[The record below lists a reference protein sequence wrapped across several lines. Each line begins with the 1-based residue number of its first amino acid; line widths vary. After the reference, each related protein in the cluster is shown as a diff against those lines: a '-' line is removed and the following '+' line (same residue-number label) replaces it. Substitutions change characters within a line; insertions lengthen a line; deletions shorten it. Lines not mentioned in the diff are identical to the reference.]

1 MHITADNVFD
11 NAFERLKLDDDS
23 GFHPRKGFEHTR
35 GSENWDFY
43 VVTAALFLGS
53 THTGAASMPH
63 HSTPSHSLVSHPKS
77 EVSMPLTST
86 PTRKP
91 THTPHTSTSAPS
103 TPTRPRKALYV
114 YSRGQDTTIFA
125 DHNAGNT
132 PLLLTYSKR
141 KKAKNTFSLGT
152 FGYNNL
158 HASSSTSTSAGAR
171 TGNLTADGRRA
182 AVRSLPIQWER
193 DNPPIPDAADDTDWL
208 DLPDESFGTDP
219 DTGHQRKRKRKW
231 MTLFA
236 IGWPI
241 IAMNTCGCLS
251 PGRDSWA
258 RNLAAPAASP
268 AYTAAASAPVPRFSV
283 VNAWNGSFF
292 DRRELRQLG
301 LRVQLGHADSRRCPH
316 AQPGRHKFV
325 VIAPNGFHH
334 VSVDFCQCRLGGGQP
349 HWEQLLSYGWFP
361 ATPDNPQSAIT
372 IAALKLFHAVSL
384 QGKTTVYHFFN
395 ALAKIT
401 DNTGSKAFK
410 RRYPL
415 ALRVVRQWRNL
426 RALKRG
432 GMGNDPDRRT
442 AETHQG
448 ELAVD
453 CLACPKAG
461 VNLPEGWK
469 DAPVELRYL
478 YTIFLAIDACFRLK
492 RKKISSWLK
501 DPSLQDGWSYFVRS
515 FTYEEFVKTLGE
527 QKEMSTCTG
536 LAALDHANTKYAQGY
551 AATGC
556 GMITCG
562 RHEIVCKNGVGDL
575 QAGENSAKTSFRCS
589 ISWALRK
596 LTWEGIERIWSSSG
610 LMGEST
616 REMGPGSRQD
626 TLDDFWHHWNWG
638 KVVGMG
644 TTLRKR
650 PAPGKE
656 RARAGNGTPSR
667 SLRWHSRVRSLP
679 GRRRSTTLRPGASTT
694 NPYQLPHAGPTLKD
708 IELELTR
715 EEQERE
721 QGSSVVPEA
730 DEDTMIE
737 YLMLG
742 LEIEGQQ
749 YVIGGQ
755 LAADPTG
762 QKIPHHQGTYGF
774 RYAAHTDF
782 PPNQEAAANAAQRE
796 FRGRPAW
803 PNCQE
808 KAPDLQTLNS
818 RRQHQN
824 TRSRSLVDG
833 QQRKVDLAAAT
844 YRQARLARLALLA
857 RAREGGSRLPRTRGG
872 QEEEA
877 ARHEKQRKEARQVN
891 ENGENRLT
899 SWIWFGAGNTEG
911 AVGEAMHEGVRVE
924 WSKAYARVKRWREE
938 ERLLQEEMARCLLTL
953 EWQAAEWDQRT
964 TPEHY
969 SGKSRYGAAHM
980 QGAMVFAARQAAVR
994 RQLATRFRR
1003 SWWRL
1008 SDRVGGGEPPASSES
1023 SGVDERDG
1031 PSGGEDSDDDGGW
1044 EDEGISAQEP
1054 AVSDG
1059 NNEGGPEEEEKEDE
1073 SEDESEDEEE
1083 DVARREAEM
1092 DELLAIQTTSLAQY
1106 DEL

>member
-1 MHITADNVFD
+1 MKRLAD
-11 NAFERLKLDDDS
+11 S
-23 GFHPRKGFEHTR
+23 
-35 GSENWDFY
+35 
-43 VVTAALFLGS
+43 
-53 THTGAASMPH
+53 
-63 HSTPSHSLVSHPKS
+63 
-77 EVSMPLTST
+77 
-86 PTRKP
+86 
-91 THTPHTSTSAPS
+91 
-103 TPTRPRKALYV
+103 
-114 YSRGQDTTIFA
+114 
-125 DHNAGNT
+125 
-132 PLLLTYSKR
+132 TYSKR

-152 FGYNNL
+152 FGYNDL
-158 HASSSTSTSAGAR
+158 RASSSTSTSVGAR

-219 DTGHQRKRKRKW
+219 DTGHQRKCKRKW
-231 MTLFA
+231 YATTDDPLRHWVANYRDEYLRVLVTREGFM
-236 IGWPI
+236 GEKPCCP
-241 IAMNTCGCLS
+241 CGQ
-251 PGRDSWA
+251 PGIYRCCE
-258 RNLAAPAASP
+258 RGMGVFL
-268 AYTAAASAPVPRFSV
+268 TAANYDNS
-283 VNAWNGSFF
+283 
-292 DRRELRQLG
+292 
-301 LRVQLGHADSRRCPH
+301 
-316 AQPGRHKFV
+316 FV

-349 HWEQLLSYGWFP
+349 HWEQLLSYRWFP

-410 RRYPL
+410 RRYLL

-426 RALKRG
+426 RALKRR

-453 CLACPKAG
+453 CLTCPKAG

-469 DAPVELRYL
+469 DTPVELRYL

-556 GMITCG
+556 RMITCG

-575 QAGENSAKTSFRCS
+575 QAGEKYGNMDYIIASAWRH
-589 ISWALRK
+589 LRNLLFFLLSYDIMCQWVKNLRERLLK
-596 LTWEGIERIWSSSG
+596 LPPTLRFELAHYFVKFVIPKLHILGHLKFCQDFFSLLYILGSAQADMEGIERIWSSSG
-610 LMGEST
+610 LMGAST

-650 PAPGKE
+650 LLQARKE
-656 RARAGNGTPSR
+656 LARQRDA
-667 SLRWHSRVRSLP
+667 LQEF
-679 GRRRSTTLRPGASTT
+679 TLAQQGEVAAWKEVVDNFETGASTT

-742 LEIEGQQ
+742 LEIKGQQ
-749 YVIGGQ
+749 CQ
-755 LAADPTG
+755 LAADLLARKSPTT
-762 QKIPHHQGTYGF
+762 KEL
-774 RYAAHTDF
+774 TDF
-782 PPNQEAAANAAQRE
+782 VTRRTQISRQIKKLRQMQRKYSPGALQRIATAADPAEPAEAEPALLFLPSGLSPLQSAPPLSVPGLAVAEARLCDGQCSESLEVVRHGLIVK
-796 FRGRPAW
+796 RR
-803 PNCQE
+803 
-808 KAPDLQTLNS
+808 LQTYKTLNS
-818 RRQHQN
+818 RHQHQN

-833 QQRKVDLAAAT
+833 QQRKVDLVAAT
-844 YRQARLARLALLA
+844 YRQARLARLVLVHAAGPCSWCALEKADL
-857 RAREGGSRLPRTRGG
+857 RLPED
-872 QEEEA
+872 EEEA
-877 ARHEKQRKEARQVN
+877 KKRRQRTMKSKRKEARQVN
-891 ENGENRLT
+891 ENGEVRGVPGMGEKNRLT

-924 WSKAYARVKRWREE
+924 WSKVYARVKRWREE
-938 ERLLQEEMARCLLTL
+938 ERLLQEEMACCLLTL

-969 SGKSRYGAAHM
+969 SSQIAYGAAHM

-994 RQLATRFRR
+994 HQLATRFCR
-1003 SWWRL
+1003 SWWCL

-1023 SGVDERDG
+1023 SGVDERDS

-1059 NNEGGPEEEEKEDE
+1059 NNEGGPEEEEKEYE

-1083 DVARREAEM
+1083 DVARREAKM